1 MHALYRWL
9 RRRSNQQDPVAPIR
23 PEPEGEPTPI
33 YISHTVRLIILSVFL
48 IVFALLVKSMP
59 TITSTV
65 FLGATLALILSFPV
79 RLLQYIMPRGAAIAV
94 VTLTLVGGA
103 ITGLAILIPFLITE
117 ITRFVNSL
125 PTIMES
131 TTELVQEVLNAMH
144 KRGWLEKQPDLVLE
158 DVKRSVI
165 DSTQSLLV
173 TSFDNVARTLGASVS
188 MMISVFGIIF
198 VAIYLLVDIPE
209 FKKSYIRMW
218 APAYRQDALSLW
230 DTIGYSLSRYLSTQ
244 VLSLVIQ
251 GTLAFL
257 GLWII
262 GVPYAL
268 ILGLVQAVTAILPY
282 IGAWIAFIPAALVAT
297 TLGWKYVVAVALLYL
312 LINQLEGNFITPNLQ
327 GSAVRVHPILIFLG
341 VIGGSQVFG
350 IMGAVLAVP
359 AIAVIRVISEF
370 FWLRVR
376 VHEDHPTLLSAMRLD
391 TVEERIGSQSEIA
404 DAMEADEVTAEEIAE
419 LTAPDDIEKDIW
431 EDS

>member
-9 RRRSNQQDPVAPIR
+9 RRRSNQQDPVAPTR

-312 LINQLEGNFITPNLQ
+312 LINQLEGNLITPNLQ

-341 VIGGSQVFG
+341 VIGGSQLFG

-431 EDS
+431 EES